1 MKSFNLDEH
10 TGKIYAAFP
19 EANRQPVIGITAN
32 YSDGDATLRDKY
44 YEQVVR
50 AGGTPVLIP
59 PVTDKNTIINTL
71 DHIDALLLSGGGDIN
86 PLWSGEEPIPQLH
99 SINATRDLAELL
111 TVRLAYNRQIP
122 MLGIC
127 RGIQTLAVA
136 LGGKVRQ
143 DIQST
148 VGGPVGPDGPT
159 PTPPPSRGGRDVPAY
174 THALIKHSQD
184 ADRWEPTHTIN
195 IEVNTIL
202 SSIFNSEDNIEKNYD
217 RNSESKELAEHI
229 TPSPGWGRGRGGAS
243 MFVNSF
249 HHQAVS
255 DPGSR
260 FRVSATAPDGVIE
273 AIESNEYKSI
283 LGVQWHPEWLGDDGL
298 PLFQWLVEKGR
309 EFSEAKQLHDR
320 ILTLDT
326 HCDTPMFFP
335 QGVRFDQRDP
345 RILYD
350 LHKMTDGR
358 HDAVIMAAYLPQPKL
373 GEQFSQKVDIAGIQ
387 KYNPQLLSSNTLQ
400 LTPTQYADLIFDKL
414 EQIVD
419 ENSDY
424 ISIARTPADLYEDK
438 RKGRKSIMFGIENGL
453 ALNHDLANVRHFA
466 QRGVVYITLC
476 HNGDNDICD
485 SNRGAT
491 MHNGVSEFG
500 EKVIQRM
507 NDEGI
512 MVDLSHA
519 SEKSFY
525 DALDISRTPIVCSH
539 SNCRALCDVPRNLT
553 DDQLRALAAKGG
565 VAHTTFYHGFLRKD
579 SSEATILDVIAHL
592 EHAIDIM
599 GIDHVGVG
607 TDFDGDGTVRGCKDA
622 SELINFTL
630 QLLRRRYSE
639 QDIAQIWG
647 GNWLRVMAQ
656 VQSERK
662 EA

>member
-44 YEQVVR
+44 YDQVVR

-59 PVTDKNTIINTL
+59 PIADKNAIINTL
-71 DHIDALLLSGGGDIN
+71 DHIDALLLTGGGDIN
-86 PLWSGEEPIPQLH
+86 PLWCGEEPIPQLH

-202 SSIFNSEDNIEKNYD
+202 SSIFNSEENIEKNYD
-217 RNSESKELAEHI
+217 RNSESKEIAEHI
-229 TPSPGWGRGRGGAS
+229 TPSPGWGRGGGGAV
-243 MFVNSF
+243 VNSF

-255 DPGSR
+255 DPGPR

-358 HDAVIMAAYLPQPKL
+358 QDAVIMAAYLPQPKL

-387 KYNPQLLSSNTLQ
+387 KYNPQLLSSNTLL

-485 SNRGAT
+485 SNRGAS

-579 SSEATILDVIAHL
+579 SSEASILDVIAHL

-622 SELINFTL
+622 SELINFTI